1 MPAGIR
7 APSRL
12 AFALLVLAG
21 LAAWYDALAEGGD
34 LFAPSREI
42 GQTMDDGNHEGPNVA
57 VITVDRCHLCLPLPI
72 EGTSLELNLRSTC

>member
-42 GQTMDDGNHEGPNVA
+42 GQTMDDGNHEVR
-57 VITVDRCHLCLPLPI
+57 TQR
-72 EGTSLELNLRSTC
+72 